1 MSKLKTDKSIEW
13 CPGCGNFGILD
24 TFVEVVEDLVANGTQ
39 LEKFIIVS
47 GVGNHAKIVDYV
59 NINSFYS
66 IHGRALPVAEAI
78 KLADPDARVIC
89 FVGDGDS
96 FAEGLDHLIFAAKRN
111 SDITVVVHDN
121 RTYGLATGQF
131 TPTSQEEFTGGTM
144 PDGAKEEPFN
154 PLELMLVSGA
164 TYIGRGYPIKKEHFK
179 NILKEAI
186 LHKGFSIIDTLQV
199 CVTFNNLY
207 KAYNKNVY
215 EIIDEN
221 LDNMDEA
228 LKKIRLWNYKD
239 SDEPIPIG
247 SFFKVSQSGF
257 EEKYQKLDMDRET
270 RINKVNDI
278 LNSRKL

>member
-1 MSKLKTDKSIEW
+1 MNELKTDKSIEW

-24 TFVEVVEDLVANGTQ
+24 IFIEVLEELVAEGTP

-59 NINSFYS
+59 NVNSFYS

-78 KLADPDARVIC
+78 KLADPDAKVIC

-121 RTYGLATGQF
+121 RTYALATGQF

-144 PDGAKEEPFN
+144 PEGAKEKSFN
-154 PLELMLVSGA
+154 PLELMLMSGA
-164 TYIGRGYPIKKEHFK
+164 TFIGRGYPIKKDNFK
-179 NILKEAI
+179 KILKAGI
-186 LHKGFSIIDTLQV
+186 VHKGFSIVDTLQV

-207 KAYNKNVY
+207 KNYNKNVY
-215 EIIDEN
+215 EIVDEE
-221 LDNMDEA
+221 LDNIDEA
-228 LKKIRLWNYKD
+228 LRKIRSWNYND
-239 SDEPIPIG
+239 SDEPVPIG
-247 SFFKVSQSGF
+247 CFYQVSQAGF
-257 EEKYQKLDMDRET
+257 EDKYQKLDMSRET
-270 RINKVNDI
+270 RLKKVDEI
-278 LNSRKL
+278 LNYRKI